1 MKRIIKE
8 ASYITR
14 CPYCDSEFTYQY
26 GDTYKVDS
34 PEKCRVVSCPVCGR
48 ENLHRERMG
57 RNRSTEIMH
66 C

>member
-14 CPYCDSEFTYQY
+14 CQYCDTEFTYQY
-26 GDTYKVDS
+26 SDTYKLDIPVNS
-34 PEKCRVVSCPVCGR
+34 RVVSCPNCGR
-48 ENLHRERMG
+48 ENLHRDRVG
-57 RNRSTEIMH
+57 RNRSIDIMH